1 MTTILYIALAII
13 GSYLGGFVTRWI
25 ADYRM
30 KRKEKEA
37 IEAKY
42 RLKLKEETER
52 IKQTYENQINALSDM
67 SNAERLD
74 WLANRTK

>member
-1 MTTILYIALAII
+1 
-13 GSYLGGFVTRWI
+13 
-25 ADYRM
+25 M

-52 IKQTYENQINALSDM
+52 IKQTYENQINALSEM